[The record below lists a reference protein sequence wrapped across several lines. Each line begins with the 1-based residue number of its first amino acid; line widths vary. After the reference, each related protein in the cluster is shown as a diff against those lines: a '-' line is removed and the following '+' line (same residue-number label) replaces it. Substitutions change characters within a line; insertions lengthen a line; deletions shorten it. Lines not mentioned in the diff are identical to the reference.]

1 MLELLERSEDETKLL
16 EAVRRKYNIKEER
29 FIDGYNFAL
38 EINEGRNRV
47 EAYEIAFGVDKT
59 SATRSATNLF
69 RAKWIQDLVRL
80 TLIPDEVNYVSN
92 RSDVVKQMM
101 DIIND
106 PISSPREKTDAA
118 KALQPYIK
126 EQKLG
131 IDLNAQIEIEAGED
145 TMTKLVSAIG
155 QVVGAGK
162 MISNKG
168 EIVDVELIE

>member
-1 MLELLERSEDETKLL
+1 MLELLEKSEDETKIL
-16 EAVRRKYNIKEER
+16 EAIRRKYNIAPER
-29 FIDGYNFAL
+29 FIDGYNFSL

-47 EAYEIAFGVDKT
+47 EAYEIAFGVDKE

-80 TLIPDEVNYVSN
+80 TLIPDEINYTTN
-92 RSDVVKQMM
+92 RADVIKQMM

-106 PISSPREKTDAA
+106 DISSPREKTDAA

-131 IDLNAQIEIEAGED
+131 IDLNAQLDINEGED
-145 TMTKLVSAIG
+145 TMTKFVTAIT
-155 QVVGAGK
+155 QIVGAGK
-162 MISNKG
+162 MISNQG
-168 EIVDVELIE
+168 EIVEVELIE